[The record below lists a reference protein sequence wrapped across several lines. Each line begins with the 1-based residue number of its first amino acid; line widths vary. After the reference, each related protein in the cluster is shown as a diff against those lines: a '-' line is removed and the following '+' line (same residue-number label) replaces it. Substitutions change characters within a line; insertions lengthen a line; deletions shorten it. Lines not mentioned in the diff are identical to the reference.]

1 MDGFLNSVGRFLTS
15 KSVGKKTPT
24 VRIYKARDFCH
35 RRCKDPNQESKRLA
49 SSHSL
54 ACRETMMEHSMK
66 GSK

>member
-24 VRIYKARDFCH
+24 VRIYKHVIFG
-35 RRCKDPNQESKRLA
+35 KDPNQESKRLA